1 MCRLRWAKLS
11 AVSTARPRVL
21 IVEDDDGVRQA
32 LERGLAREGFETIAT
47 ASRADAML
55 VDDHDIALVDLGL
68 PDSDG
73 AEICRQLRARHPG
86 RPIIVVTGRR
96 DELDVV
102 DSLDNG
108 ADDYV
113 TKPFSL
119 PVLTARIR
127 RHLDRSSADLVVG
140 DLRIDRRARRV
151 VLAGESID
159 LTPRE
164 FDLLV
169 ALAERPGQ
177 TVTKDEL
184 IATVWDAHWSK
195 STHTLAVHVSALRS
209 KLQGARV
216 VSPMIASVSGA
227 GYRLDAVPS
236 NR

>member
-1 MCRLRWAKLS
+1 MLG
-11 AVSTARPRVL
+11 AVSTACARVL
-21 IVEDDDGVRQA
+21 IVEDDDGVRHA
-32 LERGLAREGFETIAT
+32 LERGLARAGFAT
-47 ASRADAML
+47 VGAASRAEAL
-55 VDDHDIALVDLGL
+55 RTDDHDIALVDLGL

-73 AEICRQLRARHPG
+73 AEICKELRARHPS

-119 PVLTARIR
+119 AVLTARIR
-127 RHLDRSSADLVVG
+127 RHLDRSSATIAVG
-140 DLRIDRRARRV
+140 ELMIDRRARTV
-151 VLAGESID
+151 TSAGASIELA
-159 LTPRE
+159 PRE
-164 FDLLV
+164 FDLL
-169 ALAERPGQ
+169 ATLAERAGR
-177 TVTKDEL
+177 TVSKNDL
-184 IATVWDAHWSK
+184 IAAVWDEHWSK

-209 KLQGARV
+209 KLQNGQDR
-216 VSPMIASVSGA
+216 STTIATVAGD

>member
-1 MCRLRWAKLS
+1 MEA
-11 AVSTARPRVL
+11 
-21 IVEDDDGVRQA
+21 
-32 LERGLAREGFETIAT
+32 
-47 ASRADAML
+47 
-55 VDDHDIALVDLGL
+55 DDHDIALVDLGL

-86 RPIIVVTGRR
+86 RPIIVVTGRQ

-102 DSLDNG
+102 DALDNG

-119 PVLTARIR
+119 AVLTARIR
-127 RHLDRSSADLVVG
+127 RHLDRSSAVFVVG
-140 DLRIDRRARRV
+140 DLRIDRRARTV
-151 VLAGESID
+151 TLAGEVID

-164 FDLLV
+164 FDLLA
-169 ALAERPGQ
+169 ALAEQSGQ
-177 TVTKDEL
+177 TVSKNAL
-184 IATVWDAHWSK
+184 IASVWDAHWSK

-209 KLQGARV
+209 KLQSGHV
-216 VSPMIASVSGA
+216 GSPTIVSSSGD